1 MAGVDVA
8 VQLRAHNL
16 GESSGVVPQ
25 LLALG
30 VTTIVSNIGSFRE
43 YGDAVVTVDAEIADQ
58 QLADVML
65 ASYRSGPDGKAMKA
79 YVEKNSVAAFQ
90 ARMLSV
96 FSEIDKTERGERP
109 SSATGLRI
117 AV

>member
-1 MAGVDVA
+1 M
-8 VQLRAHNL
+8 
-16 GESSGVVPQ
+16 
-25 LLALG
+25 
-30 VTTIVSNIGSFRE
+30 TTIVSDIGSFRE
-43 YGDAVVTVDAEIADQ
+43 YGDAVVMVDAEITEQ

-65 ASYRSGPDGKAMKA
+65 ASYRSGPDWNAIKD

-96 FSEIDKTERGERP
+96 FSEIEKAEREERL
-109 SSATGLRI
+109 SSAAGLRM